1 MPLESFVDR
10 VDVEIVNVEVFVTD
24 RKERR
29 VTGLVREDFELYED
43 GRPVEITNFYAV
55 EPTTVEAE
63 PSPDAAAAGATRAV
77 LEPQLT
83 PEEQKVSLMVFFD
96 HFNIRPNHRVPV
108 LKALGEFL
116 DERLDQGD
124 RIMLAAWSGGGIEV
138 VQSFTEDR
146 RLIAQGI
153 RRIGRT
159 VTRRPEQQIANHLAQ
174 RWDVMDQM
182 ALNSDAKS
190 VHSVGRFQEA
200 RVIVRHATATIED
213 AACLLGSEPG
223 RKAILYVS
231 DGLPKRGID
240 RAARHLLRKVPD
252 TANAHLVTVYALNAK
267 GIGGGTISA
276 AYDKIEAGDGPRS
289 NAGDWQIEQPLHMMS
304 APTGGAVLSGSSNY
318 PKLLRRL
325 GEDFDSFYSL
335 GYASRSPGDG
345 KYHTIEV
352 KLLRR
357 DLSARHRAGYLEKP
371 PAERVADRLLA
382 SLGVARKTNPLGIQ
396 LAFGQAD
403 KSGSKQY
410 ELPILVKI
418 PSGVVTFLRRDEVM
432 ESRLRIYL

>member
-55 EPTTVEAE
+55 EPTTGEAE
-63 PSPDAAAAGATRAV
+63 PSPDAAAAGASRAV
-77 LEPQLT
+77 LEPQRT
-83 PEEQKVSLMVFFD
+83 PEEQKLSLMVFFD
-96 HFNIRPNHRVPV
+96 QVNIRPNHRVPV

-116 DERLDQGD
+116 DERLAHRD
-124 RIMLAAWSGGGIEV
+124 RVMLAAWSGGGIEV
-138 VQSFTEDR
+138 IQSFTEDR

-159 VTRRPEQQIANHLAQ
+159 ATQLPAQQITSHLAL
-174 RWDVMDQM
+174 RWGEMDRL
-182 ALNSDAKS
+182 ARNYDAAG
-190 VHSVGRFQEA
+190 VHSVGLGQEA
-200 RVIVRHATATIED
+200 AMTVRRATATIED
-213 AACLLGSEPG
+213 AASLLGGQPG

-231 DGLPKRGID
+231 DGLPKRGI
-240 RAARHLLRKVPD
+240 RRSTRHLLRQVPR

-267 GIGGGTISA
+267 AVGTGTISA
-276 AYDKIEAGDGPRS
+276 VYDKIEAGSGPRS
-289 NAGDWQIEQPLHMMS
+289 NAGDWAVEEPLLMMS
-304 APTGGAVLSGSSNY
+304 APTGGALLSSSANF
-318 PKLLRRL
+318 PGLLRRL

-352 KLLRR
+352 KLRR
-357 DLSARHRAGYLEKP
+357 RGLSARHRTGYLEKP

-382 SLGVARKTNPLGIQ
+382 SLGVVPRSNPLGIQ